1 MQIIFEFVV
10 EWMVGDEIIIV
21 FIGYKFEEVERFII
35 VVVLVDIMIII
46 LDSFLQY
53 KYIGNGVLMF
63 EFLLLKQGLIFIFL
77 YVSLDGLVF
86 VYFNQ
91 FVVNFICMKYKLK
104 CIIKFCLI

>member
-1 MQIIFEFVV
+1 
-10 EWMVGDEIIIV
+10 MVGDEIIIV

-77 YVSLDGLVF
+77 YVSLDGLVSIV

-91 FVVNFICMKYKLK
+91 FVVNFICIKYKLK
-104 CIIKFCLI
+104 CIIKFC